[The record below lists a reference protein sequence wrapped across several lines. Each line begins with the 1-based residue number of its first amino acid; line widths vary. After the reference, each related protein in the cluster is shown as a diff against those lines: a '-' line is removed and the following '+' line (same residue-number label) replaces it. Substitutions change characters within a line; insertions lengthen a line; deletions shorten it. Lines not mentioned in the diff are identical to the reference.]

1 MDVMIIIDAVII
13 LLGVYMLYVSLHM
26 MKVGEISSVLI
37 AKEEM
42 TRCKDK
48 RGFINEMS
56 PKLIWFASIILVVGA
71 VGIILD
77 LLDYSGGILNYAILV
92 IFLIAFVVY
101 TRQMRSA
108 RSKYF
113 Y

>member
-13 LLGVYMLYVSLHM
+13 LLGVYMIYVSLHM
-26 MKVGEISSVLI
+26 KKVGEISSLLI

-48 RGFINEMS
+48 KGFIDDMS
-56 PKLIWFASIILVVGA
+56 PKLILFASIISVVG
-71 VGIILD
+71 VIGIAID
-77 LLDYSGGILNYAILV
+77 LLDYTGGILNYAILIV
-92 IFLIAFVVY
+92 FLIAFVIY